1 MIRILATVVVIA
13 VVAVIAVY
21 FYAQHLRRSSM
32 FFPMK
37 YPEGAWDT
45 SSLPVKPE
53 EQWITTPDS
62 VRLNAWLFR
71 ARDANAPML
80 VYFHGNAGNIGE
92 RGPVAS
98 RLASHGISV
107 LLFDWR
113 GYGKSE
119 GTPTEE
125 ALFVDS
131 LAAYDHARAEVR
143 GHTEAGHTEAGHTET
158 SNISVYGESLGGPYA
173 AYVAKVRGAKSVVI
187 ENSFPSLS
195 EIGDAL
201 YAPIPVGWTARKSLT
216 TVRWLNE
223 AGAPV
228 LVMHGKPDA
237 VIPFA
242 MGASL
247 YKQLR
252 VPKEML
258 VSETAGHCEIA
269 SAEGERF
276 YETVTRFVSSHSK
289 PS

>member
-1 MIRILATVVVIA
+1 VIRIMTALVTIVIVA
-13 VVAVIAVY
+13 VVAVVAVY

-53 EQWITTPDS
+53 EQWIATPDG
-62 VRLNAWLFR
+62 VRLNAWFFR
-71 ARDANAPML
+71 ARDPNAPML

-98 RLASHGISV
+98 RLAAHGISV

-113 GYGKSE
+113 GYGKSD

-125 ALFVDS
+125 ALFIDA
-131 LAAYDHARAEVR
+131 LAAYDHARAEAR
-143 GHTEAGHTEAGHTET
+143 GHTEPGHTDAA
-158 SNISVYGESLGGPYA
+158 NISVYGESLGGPYA
-173 AYVAKVRGAKSVVI
+173 AYVAKQRHVNCVVI
-187 ENSFPSLS
+187 ENSFPSLG
-195 EIGDAL
+195 EIGDVL

-216 TVRWLNE
+216 TVRWLND

-242 MGASL
+242 MGLSL

-276 YETVTRFVSSHSK
+276 YETVTRFVSSYSK

>member
-1 MIRILATVVVIA
+1 VIRVLATVVVIA

-37 YPEGAWDT
+37 YPEGSWDT
-45 SSLPVKPE
+45 SSLPVQPE
-53 EQWITTPDS
+53 EQWITTPDG

-71 ARDANAPML
+71 ARDASAPML
-80 VYFHGNAGNIGE
+80 VYFHGNAGNLGE

-98 RLASHGISV
+98 RLAAHGISV
-107 LLFDWR
+107 FLFDWR

-125 ALFVDS
+125 ALFIDT
-131 LAAYDHARAEVR
+131 LAAWDHARKITPALS
-143 GHTEAGHTEAGHTET
+143 A
-158 SNISVYGESLGGPYA
+158 YGESLGGPYA
-173 AYVAKVRGAKSVVI
+173 AYVAKTRGANCVVI

-195 EIGDAL
+195 EIGDVL
-201 YAPIPVGWTARKSLT
+201 YAPIPVGWTARGSLT
-216 TVRWLNE
+216 TARWLND
-223 AGAPV
+223 AGVPV

-242 MGASL
+242 LGESL

-269 SAEGERF
+269 NAEGERF
-276 YETVTRFVSSHSK
+276 YGMVTRFVSSHSK
-289 PS
+289 RS

>member
-1 MIRILATVVVIA
+1 MIRIMAALVTIVIAA
-13 VVAVIAVY
+13 VVAIIAVY
-21 FYAQHLRRSSM
+21 FYARHLRRSSM

-37 YPEGAWDT
+37 YPQGAWDT

-53 EQWITTPDS
+53 EQWITTPDG

-98 RLASHGISV
+98 RLAAHGVSV

-125 ALFVDS
+125 ALFIDS
-131 LAAYDHARAEVR
+131 LAAYDYARAEAR
-143 GHTEAGHTEAGHTET
+143 DHTEAGHTEAA
-158 SNISVYGESLGGPYA
+158 NISVYGESLGGPYA
-173 AYVAKVRGAKSVVI
+173 AYAAKIRGANSVVI
-187 ENSFPSLS
+187 ESSFPSLS

-201 YAPIPVGWTARKSLT
+201 YAPIPLGWTARKSLT
-216 TVRWLNE
+216 TARWLND

-242 MGASL
+242 MGVSL

-269 SAEGERF
+269 NAEGERF
-276 YETVTRFVSSHSK
+276 YGMVTRFVSSHSK

>member
-1 MIRILATVVVIA
+1 MIRILATVVIIA
-13 VVAVIAVY
+13 VVGVIAVY
-21 FYAQHLRRSSM
+21 VYAQHLRRSSM
-32 FFPMK
+32 FFPQK
-37 YPEGAWDT
+37 YPEGSWDT

-53 EQWITTPDS
+53 EQWITTPDG

-71 ARDANAPML
+71 AREANAPLL

-98 RLASHGISV
+98 KLAAHGVSV

-125 ALFVDS
+125 ALFIDA
-131 LAAYDHARAEVR
+131 LAAYDSVWVPASAGTARAEAR
-143 GHTEAGHTEAGHTET
+143 DHTET

-173 AYVAKVRGAKSVVI
+173 AYVAKQRGAKSVVI
-187 ENSFPSLS
+187 ESSFPSLS
-195 EIGDAL
+195 ELADTL
-201 YAPIPVGWTARKSLT
+201 YAPIPLGWTARHSLT
-216 TVRWLNE
+216 AARWLNE

-228 LVMHGKPDA
+228 LVMHGRPDA
-237 VIPFA
+237 VIPFK
-242 MGASL
+242 MGSSL
-247 YKQLR
+247 YDQLR

-258 VSETAGHCEIA
+258 VSETAAHCEIA
-269 SAEGERF
+269 NAEGERY
-276 YETVTRFVSSHSK
+276 YETVTRFVTSHSR

>member
-1 MIRILATVVVIA
+1 MIRVLATVVVIA

-45 SSLPVKPE
+45 SSLPVQPE
-53 EQWITTPDS
+53 EQWITTPDG

-71 ARDANAPML
+71 APDANAPML
-80 VYFHGNAGNIGE
+80 VYFHGNAGNLGE

-98 RLASHGISV
+98 RLAAHGISV
-107 LLFDWR
+107 LVFDWR

-125 ALFVDS
+125 ALFIDS
-131 LAAYDHARAEVR
+131 LAAYDHARAEAR
-143 GHTEAGHTEAGHTET
+143 GHTEAA
-158 SNISVYGESLGGPYA
+158 NISVYGESLGGPYA
-173 AYVAKVRGAKSVVI
+173 AYVAGQREVRSVVI

-195 EIGDAL
+195 EIGDVL
-201 YAPIPVGWTARKSLT
+201 YAPIPVGWAARGSLT
-216 TVRWLNE
+216 TARWLND
-223 AGAPV
+223 AGVPV

-242 MGASL
+242 MGESL

-269 SAEGERF
+269 NAEGERF
-276 YETVTRFVSSHSK
+276 YGTVTRFVLSHSK
-289 PS
+289 RS